1 MNPRPVRRRITVAAT
16 ATAVLAAGTLAL
28 GTGAAGADSRGQG
41 EKHAEPVTKAQV
53 LGLFD
58 RWNAALQ
65 TGDPKKVAGLYAKDA
80 VLLPTV
86 SNQVRTDRAGIVD
99 YFEHFLRNKP
109 RGTKVESV
117 VNVLDRDTVI
127 DTGVYEF
134 ALTDHGTGEKSTV
147 RARYTYAYEK
157 QPNGRW
163 LIVNHHSSKMPQG

>member
-1 MNPRPVRRRITVAAT
+1 MDRRPARRRTAIAAT
-16 ATAVLAAGTLAL
+16 ATAVLAAGTFAL
-28 GTGAAGADSRGQG
+28 GVGVAGADAQSSSR
-41 EKHAEPVTKAQV
+41 KHAEPVTKAQV

-58 RWNAALQ
+58 DWNAALQ
-65 TGDPKKVAGLYAKDA
+65 TGDPKKVADLYAKDA

-99 YFEHFLRNKP
+99 YFEHFLQNKP
-109 RGTKVESV
+109 VGTKVESV

-134 ALTDHGTGEKSTV
+134 TLTDHETGEKRTV
-147 RARYTYAYEK
+147 EARYTYAYER
-157 QPNGRW
+157 QPGGKW

>member
-1 MNPRPVRRRITVAAT
+1 MNSRPARRRITVTVAV
-16 ATAVLAAGTLAL
+16 TAVLAAGTLAV
-28 GTGAAGADSRGQG
+28 GTVAAGADSRGQG
-41 EKHAEPVTKAQV
+41 EKQARPVTKTQV

-65 TGDPKKVAGLYAKDA
+65 TGDPKKVADLYAKDA

-99 YFEHFLRNKP
+99 YFEHFLQNKP
-109 RGTKVESV
+109 VGTKVESV

-134 ALTDHGTGEKSTV
+134 SLTDHGTGEKSTV
-147 RARYTYAYEK
+147 KARYTYAYEK

>member
-1 MNPRPVRRRITVAAT
+1 MNRRPARRRIAVAVA
-16 ATAVLAAGTLAL
+16 ATAVLAAGTLAV

-41 EKHAEPVTKAQV
+41 EKQTRPVTKAQV

-58 RWNAALQ
+58 RWNAALR
-65 TGDPKKVAGLYAKDA
+65 TGDPKKVAELYAKDA

-99 YFEHFLRNKP
+99 YFEHFLQNKP
-109 RGTKVESV
+109 VGTKVESV

-134 ALTDHGTGEKSTV
+134 SLTDHGTGEKSTV
-147 RARYTYAYEK
+147 KARYTYAYEK